1 MMETRLRR
9 RQRLIFFILS
19 VLLLGT
25 IVISIGLGP
34 ASVSYDRLLP
44 TLFGQGTFKEDFVL
58 FSLRL
63 PRIIITLLAG
73 MALAL
78 SGSILQG
85 ITRNELADPGII
97 GINTGAGVAVAI
109 FFLYFP
115 VDVGSFIYGL
125 PVAAFLGALVTAVAI
140 YALSYDRNR
149 GLQPI
154 RLILTGVG
162 FSMALSGIMV
172 ILISSTKREKVDFIA
187 KWLAGNIWGTDW
199 TFVYALLPW
208 LIVLIPFT
216 LYKANKLNLLA
227 LNEPVAIGVGVSIE
241 KERIQLLLT
250 AVALAASAVSVTGGI
265 SFIGLMAPHIARALV
280 GPRHQWFLP
289 IALLIGGWLL
299 VLADT
304 IGRNIADPEGVP
316 AGIVVALIGAPY
328 FIYLLLKK

>member
-1 MMETRLRR
+1 MMESRLRR
-9 RQRLIFFILS
+9 RQQLTFWTLLALLIATL
-19 VLLLGT
+19 V
-25 IVISIGLGP
+25 VSIGLGP
-34 ASVSYDRLLP
+34 ASLSYDRLLP
-44 TLFGQGTFKEDFVL
+44 TLLGNGSFKEEFVL
-58 FSLRL
+58 YSLRL
-63 PRIIITLLAG
+63 PRLLITVMAG

-78 SGSILQG
+78 SGAILQG

-97 GINTGAGVAVAI
+97 GINTGAGVAVAL

-115 VDVGSFIYGL
+115 TDVGSFIYLL
-125 PVAAFLGALVTAVAI
+125 PIAAFLGALVTATAI
-140 YALSYDRNR
+140 YLFSYDRVQ

-172 ILISSTKREKVDFIA
+172 ILISSTRREKVDFIA

-199 TFVYALLPW
+199 IFVYALLPW
-208 LIVLIPFT
+208 LLVLIPLTF
-216 LYKANKLNLLA
+216 YKANKLNLLA
-227 LNEPVAIGVGVSIE
+227 LNEPVAIGVGVAIE

-250 AVALAASAVSVTGGI
+250 AVALAAAAVSVTGGI

-280 GPRHQWFLP
+280 GPRHQFFLP
-289 IALLIGGWLL
+289 IALLLGGWLL
-299 VLADT
+299 AFADT
-304 IGRNIADPEGVP
+304 IGRNIAGPDGVP

>member
-280 GPRHQWFLP
+280 GPRHQWFLQ

>member
-1 MMETRLRR
+1 MESRLRR
-9 RQRLIFFILS
+9 RQQLTFWTLLALLIATL
-19 VLLLGT
+19 V
-25 IVISIGLGP
+25 VSIGLGP
-34 ASVSYDRLLP
+34 ASLSYDRLLP
-44 TLFGQGTFKEDFVL
+44 TLLGNGSFKEEFVL
-58 FSLRL
+58 YSLRL
-63 PRIIITLLAG
+63 PRLLITVMAG

-97 GINTGAGVAVAI
+97 GINTGAGVAVAL

-115 VDVGSFIYGL
+115 VDVGSFIYLL
-125 PVAAFLGALVTAVAI
+125 PIAAFLGALVTATAI
-140 YALSYDRNR
+140 YLFSYDRVQ

-172 ILISSTKREKVDFIA
+172 ILISSTRREKVDFIA

-199 TFVYALLPW
+199 IFVYSLLPW
-208 LIVLIPFT
+208 LLVLIPLTF
-216 LYKANKLNLLA
+216 YKANKLNLLA
-227 LNEPVAIGVGVSIE
+227 LNEPVAIGVGVAIE

-250 AVALAASAVSVTGGI
+250 AVALAAAAVSVTGGI

-280 GPRHQWFLP
+280 GPRHQFFLP
-289 IALLIGGWLL
+289 IALLLGGWLL
-299 VLADT
+299 AFADT
-304 IGRNIADPEGVP
+304 IGRNIAGPDGVP

>member
-1 MMETRLRR
+1 MMETRLRN
-9 RQRLIFFILS
+9 RQRLIFLLLS
-19 VLLLGT
+19 LLLLGT
-25 IVISIGLGP
+25 IILSIGLGP
-34 ASVSYDRLLP
+34 ASLSYDRLLP
-44 TLFGQGTFKEDFVL
+44 TLLGQGSFKEDFVL

-63 PRIIITLLAG
+63 PRIVITLLAG

-304 IGRNIADPEGVP
+304 IGRNIAGPDGVP

-328 FIYLLLKK
+328 FVYLLLKK

>member
-1 MMETRLRR
+1 MMESRLRR
-9 RQRLIFFILS
+9 RQQLTFWTLLALLIATL
-19 VLLLGT
+19 
-25 IVISIGLGP
+25 IVSIGLGP
-34 ASVSYDRLLP
+34 ASLSYDRLLP
-44 TLFGQGTFKEDFVL
+44 TLLGNGSFKEEFVL
-58 FSLRL
+58 YSLRL
-63 PRIIITLLAG
+63 PRLLITVMAG

-78 SGSILQG
+78 SGAILQG

-97 GINTGAGVAVAI
+97 GINTGAGVAVAL

-115 VDVGSFIYGL
+115 TDVGSFIYLL
-125 PVAAFLGALVTAVAI
+125 PIAAFLGALVTATAI
-140 YALSYDRNR
+140 YLFSYDRVQ

-172 ILISSTKREKVDFIA
+172 ILISSTRREKVDFIA

-199 TFVYALLPW
+199 IFVYALLPW
-208 LIVLIPFT
+208 LLVLIPLTF
-216 LYKANKLNLLA
+216 YKANKLNLLA
-227 LNEPVAIGVGVSIE
+227 LNEPVAIGVGVAIE

-250 AVALAASAVSVTGGI
+250 AVALAAAAVSVTGGI

-280 GPRHQWFLP
+280 GPRHQFFLP
-289 IALLIGGWLL
+289 IALLLGGWLL
-299 VLADT
+299 AFADT
-304 IGRNIADPEGVP
+304 IGRNIAGPDGVP